1 MRRTL
6 ALLSLVAGSCVAGS
20 TAAEPATPTP
30 ARIEAA
36 GKVRLIIAHRG
47 SSIDRP
53 ENTLAALRRAI
64 EVQATASE
72 IDVRTSR
79 DGALVCLHDA
89 DLARTTDGT
98 GKVSERTLAEL
109 KRLDAGGRFAPK
121 FRGERIPE
129 LSEVLAT
136 ARGKIDVLLDL
147 KEDGVVYLER
157 IAAALRRHGEPRR
170 AILGVRTVEQARRLR
185 KLLPETRQ
193 VGLIPTTGDIEAFAA
208 AGVTTIR
215 LWPRWLDDPALV
227 PRLRK
232 LRVGLLLGV
241 TRGTP
246 AEVLPLL
253 AHQPEALSADD
264 PARLKQTLQE
274 LIQAGKKR

>member
-6 ALLSLVAGSCVAGS
+6 ALLSLVAVSS
-20 TAAEPATPTP
+20 AAEPATDTPT
-30 ARIEAA
+30 RIEAA

-79 DGALVCLHDA
+79 DGVLVCLHDA

-109 KRLDAGGRFAPK
+109 KRLDAGGRFDPK

-129 LSEVLAT
+129 LSEVLAA

-147 KEDGVVYLER
+147 KEDGIVYLER
-157 IAAALRRHGEPRR
+157 IAAVLRRHGEPRR

-193 VGLIPTTGDIEAFAA
+193 IGLIPTPGDLEAFAA

-215 LWPRWLDDPALV
+215 LWPRWLDDRALV

-241 TRGTP
+241 AKGTP

-253 AHQPEALSADD
+253 AHQPEALFADD

-274 LIQAGKKR
+274 LIHAGRKR